1 MLEPGKR
8 EEMLCEIA
16 AAVEGHGGAFA
27 VDTET
32 HLYMARRSD

>member
-8 EEMLCEIA
+8 EEMLREIA
-16 AAVEGHGGAFA
+16 EAVDDHGGAFA

-32 HLYMARRSD
+32 HLYMARRLD